1 MKALYARDLTEEER
15 RALKGGMRLSSAFS
29 VRRCQILLMSS
40 DERLKAQEIAQRLKC
55 SSQTVREVIHAF
67 EIEGLECLKEKSRA
81 RRDDQRAFDHAGEEW
96 LNETVRQS
104 PRQYGFAGSL
114 WTLKWLSELAAREGH
129 TAREV
134 EPETVGRALAR
145 AGVNWRRAKHWI
157 VSPDEHY
164 ETKKSVETG

>member
-1 MKALYARDLTEEER
+1 MKALYARDLTTEER
-15 RALKGGMRLSSAFS
+15 RTLKGGMRSSAAFT

-55 SSQTVREVIHAF
+55 SSQTVREAIHAF
-67 EIEGLECLKEKSRA
+67 ETEGLECLKEKSRA
-81 RRDDQRAFDHAGEEW
+81 RRDDQRAFDNAGQAW
-96 LNETVRQS
+96 LKEKVRQS
-104 PRQYGFAGSL
+104 PRQYGFAGSI
-114 WTLKWLSELAAREGH
+114 WTQKWLAELAAREGI
-129 TAREV
+129 TAQEV

-157 VSPDEHY
+157 TSPDAQY